1 MTNQDGARC
10 LPRQHPRQ
18 AFAPTGATIN
28 EARNMSLAGKTVI
41 VTGAASGIGLA
52 TAQRF
57 ARDGAKV
64 AIWDINEEG
73 AKKAAAE
80 IAAGGGKA
88 IASRVDVSNRA
99 QVDAA
104 VAVVHKEF
112 GQVNVLVN
120 NAGITDFK
128 PFMEVTEENWDRVM
142 SINLKS
148 MLVCT
153 QAVLPDMLEAKWGR
167 IINISSSSAQTGSAR
182 MTTYAASKGGVIAF
196 TKSLA
201 QELAPTGIT
210 VNNVP
215 PGFVDT
221 PMLRGEGVAGL
232 GVEVDVV
239 AKTSPMRRP
248 GRPENIAAACTFLA
262 SDDADYITGHTLS
275 VNGGRYSN

>member
-1 MTNQDGARC
+1 
-10 LPRQHPRQ
+10 
-18 AFAPTGATIN
+18 
-28 EARNMSLAGKTVI
+28 MSLAGKTVI

-64 AIWDINEEG
+64 AVWDINEEG
-73 AKKAAAE
+73 AKRAVAE
-80 IAAGGGKA
+80 LVANGAKA
-88 IASRVDVSNRA
+88 IASRVDVSNRK
-99 QVDAA
+99 QVNAA
-104 VAVVHKEF
+104 VERVHAEF
-112 GQVNVLVN
+112 GPVQILVN
-120 NAGITDFK
+120 NAGVTDFCS
-128 PFMEVTEENWDRVM
+128 FMEMTEENWDRVM
-142 SINLKS
+142 TINLKS

-153 QAVLPDMLEAKWGR
+153 QAVLPDMLAAKWGR

-182 MTTYAASKGGVIAF
+182 MTAYAASKGGVIAF
-196 TKSLA
+196 TKALA
-201 QELAPTGIT
+201 QEVASSGVT

-232 GVEVDVV
+232 GASVEQV
-239 AKTSPMRRP
+239 AARSPMGRA
-248 GRPENIAAACTFLA
+248 GRPENIAGACAFLA